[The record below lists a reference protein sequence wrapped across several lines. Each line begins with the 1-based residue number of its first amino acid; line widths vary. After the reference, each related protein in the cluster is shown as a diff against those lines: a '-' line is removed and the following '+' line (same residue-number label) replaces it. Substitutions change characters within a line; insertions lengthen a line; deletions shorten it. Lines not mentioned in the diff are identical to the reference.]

1 MLYTW
6 IMKKIYTWSSKEAY
20 RNLTLKDLINNK
32 RKKRFSQ
39 ITVRNQND
47 VNVAVQSNVDI
58 LITNSQNIDLIRN
71 YDNSKFLIGSIKWE
85 KFTTQDD
92 ILKEAI
98 SSLEKGADAVI
109 TQRSFKIIE
118 YLANENI
125 PVMGHLG
132 LIPRQSSWLGGMR
145 VVGKQYD
152 EAKMLLDKFIDLENA
167 GAFGV
172 ECELIPHDLMELISS
187 KTNLVTSSL
196 GSGNSCDIIFSFIED
211 ICGENE
217 KSPKHGKKYCD
228 VFKMNKEIEN
238 LRIKAV
244 TEYVNDINL
253 NKYYDSTNKIQ
264 MDKNDFLRIKKNDG

>member
-1 MLYTW
+1 M
-6 IMKKIYTWSSKEAY
+6 S
-20 RNLTLKDLINNK
+20 
-32 RKKRFSQ
+32 
-39 ITVRNQND
+39 
-47 VNVAVQSNVDI
+47 
-58 LITNSQNIDLIRN
+58 
-71 YDNSKFLIGSIKWE
+71 
-85 KFTTQDD
+85 D

-125 PVMGHLG
+125 PVMAHLG

-196 GSGNSCDIIFSFIED
+196 GSGNSCDIIFSFIVSYLT
-211 ICGENE
+211 I
-217 KSPKHGKKYCD
+217 KY
-228 VFKMNKEIEN
+228 FLI
-238 LRIKAV
+238 
-244 TEYVNDINL
+244 YVKNFNL
-253 NKYYDSTNKIQ
+253 NIFVYYRT
-264 MDKNDFLRIKKNDG
+264 FLALILFVIAYS